1 MDFVFGLPLCKGVN
15 GIMTV
20 VDRAT
25 KRVTLIPVHESVTA
39 AGAADLFLQWVVR
52 CYGMP
57 QEVIADWDPHF
68 MSAFCE
74 SVTLN

>member
-1 MDFVFGLPLCKGVN
+1 MEGFTCYIIDFVFGLPLLKRVN

-25 KRVTLIPVHESVTA
+25 KRVLLIPIHEGVTA
-39 AGAADLFLQWVVR
+39 AEAADLFLQWIVQ

-57 QEVIADWDPHF
+57 QEVISD
-68 MSAFCE
+68 
-74 SVTLN
+74 